1 MSENGAAMCCQQTAF
16 APQSI
21 SLELG
26 DGHQAVD
33 GGSECYDDDDDD
45 DDGRTKRTVTLWM
58 ASAHI
63 VTVVGSGVLSLAWAI
78 EKLFWAGDPM
88 TGKHSYNYM
97 NAIRCGGKSVRRRI
111 GREEG

>member
-26 DGHQAVD
+26 DGHQTVD
-33 GGSECYDDDDDD
+33 GGSECYDDDD
-45 DDGRTKRTVTLWM
+45 GRTKRTGTLWM

-63 VTVVGSGVLSLAWAI
+63 VTAVIGSGVLSLAWATG
-78 EKLFWAGDPM
+78 KLFWASDPM

-97 NAIRCGGKSVRRRI
+97 NAIRCGGKRSRPRTIQR
-111 GREEG
+111 